1 MAVNKDNDNQ
11 QKKHIVYLGLGSNIG
26 NKKANIELAI
36 MEIRKS
42 VGDFLRRSSY
52 YETEPWGFESKNYF
66 VNNVICIA
74 TALSPFQL
82 LQAAQEIE
90 RKLGRTEK
98 SVNGVYHDRTIDI
111 DILLYD
117 DITLNTSELTIPHP
131 LMRER
136 DFVMKPLHE
145 LLPSF

>member
-42 VGDFLRRSSY
+42 VGDFLCRSSY

>member
-36 MEIRKS
+36 MELRKS

-98 SVNGVYHDRTIDI
+98 SVNGIYHDRTIDI

>member
-36 MEIRKS
+36 MELRKS